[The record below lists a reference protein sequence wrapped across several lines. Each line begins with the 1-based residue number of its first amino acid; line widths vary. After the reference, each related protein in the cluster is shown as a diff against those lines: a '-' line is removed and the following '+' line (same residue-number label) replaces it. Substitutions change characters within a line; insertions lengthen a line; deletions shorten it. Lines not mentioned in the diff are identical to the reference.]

1 MKDDPLTERECWQ
14 AVDTMIEHIA
24 HLESELFK
32 IDILFAVLAVVALG
46 VVVL

>member
-1 MKDDPLTERECWQ
+1 MTDDPLTERECWQ
-14 AVDTMIEHIA
+14 AMDAMIDHIS

-32 IDILFAVLAVVALG
+32 IDILFAVLAIVALG